1 MSSASKLVD
10 VVVIFVGFLVLVE
23 NGVILILAKNLNRV
37 GNIFSII
44 VCTLILGRQSCC
56 NN

>member
-23 NGVILILAKNLNRV
+23 YGVILILAKNLNSR
-37 GNIFSII
+37 
-44 VCTLILGRQSCC
+44 
-56 NN
+56 